1 MQNSEIIQNKLQPAL
16 EECRLHQQ
24 RLHQAWTE
32 ALEFEAFAANAA
44 QSQLTEAQVRITDQ
58 LVFRFGRLQDAMGT
72 RLLPAMLQLT
82 QEWVD
87 NEAFIDKLN
96 RAEKIGLI
104 PSTEQWQMLREYR
117 NQTAHEYPSRP
128 ELVIANLKQLVASV
142 PLLEKILSQLQQQ
155 AQQRIGTFKAEFKS
169 T

>member
-1 MQNSEIIQNKLQPAL
+1 MQNSEIVQNKLQPAL

-24 RLHQAWTE
+24 
-32 ALEFEAFAANAA
+32 
-44 QSQLTEAQVRITDQ
+44 
-58 LVFRFGRLQDAMGT
+58 

-142 PLLEKILSQLQQQ
+142 PLLESILSQLQHQ
-155 AQQRIGTFKAEFKS
+155 AQQRVSTF
-169 T
+169 